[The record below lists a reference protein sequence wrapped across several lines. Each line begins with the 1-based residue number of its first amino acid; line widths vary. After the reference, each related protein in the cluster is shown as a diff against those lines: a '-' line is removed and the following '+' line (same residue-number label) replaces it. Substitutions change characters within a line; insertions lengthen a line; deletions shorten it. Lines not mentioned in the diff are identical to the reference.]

1 MTAAT
6 PIPFETEAT
15 IPGPQTVV
23 PGVRPVSMKAR
34 LEALAAHPGTEKAA
48 KALRHRSGSLS
59 SGARLRD
66 PGNDV
71 ARNQMDLFSAAKPN
85 PTTE

>member
-15 IPGPQTVV
+15 PIGPQALV

-34 LEALAAHPGTEKAA
+34 LEALAAHP
-48 KALRHRSGSLS
+48 LGSD
-59 SGARLRD
+59 RL
-66 PGNDV
+66 
-71 ARNQMDLFSAAKPN
+71 QKP
-85 PTTE
+85 

>member
-1 MTAAT
+1 MTAAA

-15 IPGPQTVV
+15 PIGPQALV

-34 LEALAAHPGTEKAA
+34 LEVLAAHPLAC
-48 KALRHRSGSLS
+48 R
-59 SGARLRD
+59 RLQKPSD
-66 PGNDV
+66 IGLFDDV
-71 ARNQMDLFSAAKPN
+71 ARNQMDLFSASNPN

>member
-1 MTAAT
+1 MTAGA

-15 IPGPQTVV
+15 SLGPQTLV

-34 LEALAAHPGTEKAA
+34 LEVLAAHPLASMKMQKPCDIG
-48 KALRHRSGSLS
+48 LF
-59 SGARLRD
+59 D
-66 PGNDV
+66 DV
-71 ARNQMDLFSAAKPN
+71 ARNQMDLFSADKPN